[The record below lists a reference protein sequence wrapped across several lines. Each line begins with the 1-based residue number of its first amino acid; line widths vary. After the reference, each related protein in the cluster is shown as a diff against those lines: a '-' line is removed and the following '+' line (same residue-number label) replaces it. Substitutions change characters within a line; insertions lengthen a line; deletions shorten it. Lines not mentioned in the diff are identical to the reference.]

1 MHYLDTI
8 LLKSNPYLKDA
19 FSTDQYDTLKER
31 IAYIYNISDTTL
43 IVKEFCKVYVNLIKE
58 IHQSLHTYNKPL
70 CDFIESEGNKK
81 LIWGDCYDVLKDM
94 KSESVHCIV
103 TSPPYYNVRDYS
115 QWDNIDSYLSDME
128 NILSECYRVLDN
140 HRVMILNVGDIFDND
155 HRDTKA
161 GWGKRRIPLGA
172 YFINLFEKV
181 GFTFIDDIIWDK
193 GEVQSERHKNGDR
206 PYPFYQ
212 YPMNCYE
219 HILVF
224 HKHRIDEYRYPC
236 PICGSLNVNA
246 NSYSE
251 KGLMTWECKNSGCF
265 TRSESGRGKRFS
277 AKTYFTQDEDRNIE
291 SEIDD
296 EYIYSWRRDIRRF
309 NPVIKITSKGV
320 NRLGHTAPYPKDIPE
335 FATRM
340 FTYKG
345 EVVLDPFSGLG
356 TSLRTACYLGR
367 VGIGIERDESIKENV
382 YEFVG
387 KSELFSENDL
397 SEYSYKN

>member
-8 LLKSNPYLKDA
+8 LLKSNSYLKDVL
-19 FSTDQYDTLKER
+19 STDLYDTLIMR
-31 IAYIYNISDTTL
+31 IAYIYDMFDTTS

-58 IHQSLHTYNKPL
+58 IHQSTQPYNKSVS
-70 CDFIESEGNKK
+70 DFIESGGNKK
-81 LIWGDCYDVLKDM
+81 LIWGDCYDVLRDM

-128 NILSECYRVLDN
+128 NILRECYRVLDN
-140 HRVMILNVGDIFDND
+140 HRVMVLNVGDIFDND
-155 HRDTKA
+155 NKDTRS

-172 YFINLFEKV
+172 YFTTLFEKV

-219 HILVF
+219 HILIF

-236 PICGSLNVNA
+236 PICGSLNVNV

-251 KGLMTWECKNSGCF
+251 KGLLTWECKNSDCF
-265 TRSESGRGKRFS
+265 NRSGGGRGKRFS
-277 AKTYFTQDEDRNIE
+277 AKTYFTQDDDRNKD

-367 VGIGIERDESIKENV
+367 VGLGIERDESIKENV

-387 KSELFSENDL
+387 RSELFSDNDL
-397 SEYSYKN
+397 KELVYKN